1 MTTVEPARVK
11 VKTSSVSSNSEQSR
25 GNLFSRLGVGAKI
38 GLIPLAMTLPIGVLL
53 ALYVTTQNQ
62 SLAFSNKERVGVQF
76 LTPIRDTL
84 RELQAHR
91 SSSSAVLQGNKSFAS
106 VQASMSS
113 ATDTALRQLAAVS
126 ARLKGQVDIGAQLTE
141 IQSEWDTLKGQ
152 TSADILSAPASVEAH
167 NRIASLLLSAIDT
180 VANKSNLILDPN
192 LDSYYVMN
200 VAVNTLPDLLEQL
213 SLAQTQATSIATVG
227 QINETERAKLSL
239 VLGQGQTRLEDLQSN
254 FTFAISGNPS
264 LKGELEALGKTVQTQ
279 SEALLSLYSDRVL
292 NSVNLTIGAKQV
304 YDQGTNTLA
313 ALYNSYDRN
322 LKTLDRLL
330 QARVGQLEQARN
342 LSLLAILI
350 VLLLVALLIAVI
362 VRSITRPVG
371 QLVRVVERVGQGD
384 LSQKASL
391 ITGDEIGVLA
401 RQVNG
406 SIDLLR
412 ETNRRNAEE
421 ATRNKTLQTNI
432 GAFLSVTMDIS
443 DGDLT
448 QRGIVTDDVLG
459 NVVDSIN
466 AMTEELGFTLKDV
479 KKTADSVNL
488 SSGQMTR
495 TTEDIAQ
502 SAQATVLEVGRV
514 NLSVEDISSLIR
526 QTAVSAEEAAQ
537 LAAQTLSASE
547 AGSKAVQDTLN
558 NMAQIREQVSSVS
571 GRMTSLEARSADI
584 TGVAETLNTIASQ
597 INLLSLHAALEAAG
611 AGEAGIRFGTVASEV
626 RELADSSAEA
636 ARQVASLVR
645 AVQAEVLLV
654 AQSVLSSRTQVDA
667 GYEVATQTGERLR
680 DISKL
685 ALNSARLAQSISL
698 ATQEQVKGAAQVQA
712 VAQSIAGIARESNVS
727 VVRGQAAAE
736 QLKALAGQLEQN
748 LARFILPN

>member
-1 MTTVEPARVK
+1 MTTVEPARVS
-11 VKTSSVSSNSEQSR
+11 VKASSVPSSSEQSR

-38 GLIPLAMTLPIGVLL
+38 GLIPLAMTVPIGVLL

-62 SLAFSNKERVGVQF
+62 SVVFSNKERVGVQF
-76 LTPIRDTL
+76 LTPLKDTL

-113 ATDTALRQLAAVS
+113 ATDTALKQLTAVS

-141 IQSEWDTLKGQ
+141 IQGEWDTLKGQ
-152 TSADILSAPASVEAH
+152 TSADILSAPASVAAH
-167 NRIASLLLSAIDT
+167 SRIASLLLTAIDT

-192 LDSYYVMN
+192 LDSYYTMN

-213 SLAQTQATSIATVG
+213 SLAQNQATSIATVG

-254 FTFAISGNPS
+254 FTYAIGGNPR
-264 LKGELEALGKTVQTQ
+264 LKGELETLGKTVQTQ

-292 NSVNLTIGAKQV
+292 NSVNLTIPAKQV
-304 YDQGTNTLA
+304 FDGGTNTLA
-313 ALYNSYDRN
+313 ALYGSYDQN

-342 LSLLAILI
+342 LSLLAIFM

-371 QLVRVVERVGQGD
+371 QLVQVVERVGQGD

-412 ETNRRNAEE
+412 ATERRNAEE
-421 ATRNKTLQTNI
+421 AQRNKTLQTNI

-479 KKTADSVNL
+479 KKTADSVNQ

-514 NLSVEDISSLIR
+514 NLSLTDISSLIR
-526 QTAVSAEEAAQ
+526 QTAVSAEEAAK

-558 NMAQIREQVSSVS
+558 NIVQIREQVSSVS

-611 AGEAGIRFGTVASEV
+611 AGEAGIRFGTVAGEV

-636 ARQVASLVR
+636 ARQVAALVKS
-645 AVQAEVLLV
+645 VQAEVLLV
-654 AQSVLSSRTQVDA
+654 AQSVLSSRTQVEA

-712 VAQSIAGIARESNVS
+712 VAQSIAGIARESGAS
-727 VVRGQAAAE
+727 VERGQAAAE
-736 QLKALAGQLEQN
+736 NLKALAGQLEQN
-748 LARFILPN
+748 LARFTLPN

>member
-1 MTTVEPARVK
+1 MTTVEPARVSLK
-11 VKTSSVSSNSEQSR
+11 ASSSPSNPQQGQGSVF
-25 GNLFSRLGVGAKI
+25 NRLGVGAKI
-38 GLIPLAMTLPIGVLL
+38 GLIPLAMVVPIGVLL
-53 ALYVTTQNQ
+53 SLYVSTQNQ
-62 SLAFSNKERVGVQF
+62 SLVFSSKERVGVQF
-76 LTPIRDTL
+76 LTPLKDTL
-84 RELQAHR
+84 KSLQMHR
-91 SSSSAVLQGNKSFAS
+91 SSSSALLGGNKNFAS

-113 ATDTALRQLAAVS
+113 ATDSALKQLAVAS
-126 ARLKGQVDIGAQLTE
+126 AQLKGRVDISAQVAE

-152 TSADILSAPASVEAH
+152 TSADILSAPASASAH
-167 NRIASLLLSAIDT
+167 TRIADLLLTAIDT
-180 VANKSNLILDPN
+180 VANKSNLILDPD
-192 LDSYYVMN
+192 LDTYYTMN
-200 VAVNTLPDLLEQL
+200 VAVNTFPNLLEKI
-213 SLAQTQATSIATVG
+213 SLAQGQATSISTIG
-227 QINETERAKLSL
+227 QINDTERANLSL
-239 VLGQGQTRLEDLQSN
+239 VLNQGTSSLADLQRN
-254 FTFAISGNPS
+254 FTYAVQGNRG
-264 LKGELEALGKTVQTQ
+264 LKTEYEARSKEIQTPTDTVIN
-279 SEALLSLYSDRVL
+279 LYSDRVL
-292 NSVNLTIGAKQV
+292 NSVTLTVPTQQIFDA
-304 YDQGTNTLA
+304 GTRSLNTLYG
-313 ALYNSYDRN
+313 LYAQN
-322 LKTLDRLL
+322 LRALDRLL
-330 QARVGQLEQARN
+330 QARVGRLEQARTF
-342 LSLLAILI
+342 SLLAILV
-350 VLLLVALLIAVI
+350 VLLLVAVLIAAI

-371 QLVRVVERVGQGD
+371 QLVQVVERVGQGD

-412 ETNRRNAEE
+412 ETERRNAEE
-421 ATRNKTLQTNI
+421 AQRNKTLQGNI
-432 GAFLSVTMDIS
+432 SAFLNVTMDITG
-443 DGDLT
+443 GDLT
-448 QRGIVTDDVLG
+448 RRGQVTDDVLG

-488 SSGQMTR
+488 GSDQMTR
-495 TTEDIAQ
+495 TTEDIALG
-502 SAQATVLEVGRV
+502 AQATVYEVGRV

-537 LAAQTLSASE
+537 LAAQTLTASE
-547 AGSKAVQDTLN
+547 AGTKAVQDTLS

-611 AGEAGIRFGTVASEV
+611 AGEAGIRFGTVAGEV

-636 ARQVASLVR
+636 ARQVAALVR
-645 AVQAEVLLV
+645 AVQAEVQLV
-654 AQSVLSSRTQVDA
+654 AQSVLSSRAQVEA
-667 GYEVATQTGERLR
+667 GYQVATQTGERLS

-698 ATQEQVKGAAQVQA
+698 ATQEQVKGAAQVQE

-748 LARFILPN
+748 LARFTLPN